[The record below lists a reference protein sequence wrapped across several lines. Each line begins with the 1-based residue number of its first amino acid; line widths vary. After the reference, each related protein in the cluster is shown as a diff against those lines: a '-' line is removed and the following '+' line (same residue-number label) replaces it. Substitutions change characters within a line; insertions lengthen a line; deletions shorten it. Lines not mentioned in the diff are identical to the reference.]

1 MSKALVTGA
10 GGFIG
15 SQLVARLAAGGLSVR
30 ALYKY
35 NSANAKGWLEHLPA
49 DLQGSVETVAGD
61 LRDPF
66 QTASLVQGVEC
77 VFHLAA
83 LIGIP
88 YSYAAPAS
96 YVETNVGGTLNLL
109 MASLGAGVERFVH
122 TSTSE
127 VYGTARYT
135 PMDENHP
142 QTAQSPYS
150 ATKIAADRLVESY
163 HLTYGLKTVTV
174 RPFNTFGPRQS
185 ARAVIPTVIRQ
196 ALAGSREIR
205 LGALDPVRDFT
216 FVEDTVEGFWDASR
230 AERAVGRVVNLG
242 TGRGVSVGETARII
256 LSLCGSDADIVLDAD
271 RLRPRQSEVLALVA
285 DASLARELLGWTPG
299 HTLEQGLEKTIA
311 WARGNTE
318 GNVDHSGCA
327 RYVI

>member
-15 SQLVARLAAGGLSVR
+15 SHLVERLAAEGYSVR
-30 ALYKY
+30 ALYRY
-35 NSANAKGWLEHLPA
+35 NSANSRGWLDQVPGGLP
-49 DLQGSVETVAGD
+49 GNVEAVAGD
-61 LRDPF
+61 IRDPF
-66 QTASLVQGVEC
+66 QVAGLVKGVDV

-109 MASLGAGVERFVH
+109 MACMAAGGKRFVH

-135 PMDENHP
+135 PMDEGHL

-163 HLTYGLKTVTV
+163 HLSYGLETVTV
-174 RPFNTFGPRQS
+174 RPFNTYGPRQS

-196 ALAGSREIR
+196 ALAGNREIR
-205 LGALDPVRDFT
+205 LGALDPVRDFN
-216 FVEDTVEGFWDASR
+216 FVQDTVEGFLAASLSGK
-230 AERAVGRVVNLG
+230 AVGRVVNLG
-242 TGRGVSVGETARII
+242 TGRGVSVGQTVQMI
-256 LSLCGSDADIVLDAD
+256 LALCGSNAEVVLDED
-271 RLRPRQSEVLALVA
+271 RIRPAQSEVMALVA
-285 DASLARELLGWTPG
+285 DATLAGELLGWAPG

-311 WARGNTE
+311 WTRSQAGQDRCE
-318 GNVDHSGCA
+318 G
-327 RYVI
+327 YVV